1 MKVKT
6 SALTCLIITCQAFK
20 NLPKGALKKARED
33 VFHSHVFRLESSY
46 LRQNPIECTVTC
58 LSKQTEQDSTKQTE
72 QSNKAIR
79 WPMMRRPISIIVFL
93 AIASLIE
100 YAVILYALA
109 LGLQDTS
116 ILQWSFQFPGTGW
129 PVVLSVSPLLHLV
142 PICII
147 VTLGFSWIYLT
158 KRTAIKRQE
167 IRRGRVEPSRRQKS
181 GKKGLMWKISHV
193 GSDYSRRITT
203 RLSKSKIGMYLS
215 QVSFRSASKVLV
227 IFVAFV
233 LLFIVLAYPQLIY
246 HAVSDA
252 YRTNRGL
259 YNFVIGTDS
268 WAKGVAQAIAPIGWV
283 STLINNG
290 LLAAAPTVGSGGA
303 GLGGLLTPLA
313 TLDNMGK
320 YLFLQNAS
328 AWISVF
334 IVLIIGER
342 AGKIYSYKK

>member
-1 MKVKT
+1 
-6 SALTCLIITCQAFK
+6 
-20 NLPKGALKKARED
+20 
-33 VFHSHVFRLESSY
+33 
-46 LRQNPIECTVTC
+46 VTC
-58 LSKQTEQDSTKQTE
+58 LSKQTEQDSAKRTE

-79 WPMMRRPISIIVFL
+79 WPMLRRPISIIVFL
-93 AIASLIE
+93 AVASLIE
-100 YAVILYALA
+100 FAVILCALA

-116 ILQWSFQFPGTGW
+116 ILQWSFQFPGTSSQ
-129 PVVLSVSPLLHLV
+129 VVLSVSPLLHLI

-158 KRTAIKRQE
+158 RRTSIKRQE
-167 IRRGRVEPSRRQKS
+167 IRRGRVEPARRQKS
-181 GKKGLMWKISHV
+181 GKKGLMWRISHV
-193 GSDYSRRITT
+193 GSDYSKRIRT

-233 LLFIVLAYPQLIY
+233 ILFLFLAYPQLIY

-259 YNFVIGTDS
+259 YNFVIGTDN
-268 WAKGVAQAIAPIGWV
+268 WANGVAQAIAPIGWI
-283 STLINNG
+283 STGINNG
-290 LLAAAPTVGSGGA
+290 LLALAPAVGNVGA
-303 GLGGLLTPLA
+303 GLGRLLTPLA

-328 AWISVF
+328 AWIAVF
-334 IVLIIGER
+334 IVLLVGER